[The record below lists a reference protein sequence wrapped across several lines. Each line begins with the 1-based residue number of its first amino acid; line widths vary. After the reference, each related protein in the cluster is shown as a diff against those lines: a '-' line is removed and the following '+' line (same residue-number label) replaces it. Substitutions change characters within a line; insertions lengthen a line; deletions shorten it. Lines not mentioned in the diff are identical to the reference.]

1 MTVDRITGPLDGA
14 NLRIGIVQ
22 SRFNVDLCDG
32 LREACLAELA
42 RLGVSDSGTL
52 VVSVP
57 GALEIATAL
66 SQLGRSGEF
75 DALIALGAIVK
86 GDTYHFEVVCNES
99 AAGVTRVALDLGL
112 PIANAI
118 LTTYTEAQAEERVQ
132 VKGREAAQVA
142 VEMANLAA
150 SIDAL
155 SDGAGE

>member
-42 RLGVSDSGTL
+42 RLGVSDSDTL

-118 LTTYTEAQAEERVQ
+118 LTTYTEAQAEERAA
-132 VKGREAAQVA
+132 VKGAEAAQVA
-142 VEMANLAA
+142 VEMASLLRR
-150 SIDAL
+150 IRQ
-155 SDGAGE
+155 G